1 MFTYEIITDLS
12 RTRPIFLDSAENN
25 KYNVTITIL
34 RGEIKMVNVTVCVGS
49 TCHVKGTNLV
59 VERFKALIAEKGLS
73 DKVSLRGMFC
83 VGNCQKG
90 VSVTVDG
97 VVYSVHPETA
107 DEFFA
112 EQILSKVD

>member
-1 MFTYEIITDLS
+1 
-12 RTRPIFLDSAENN
+12 
-25 KYNVTITIL
+25 
-34 RGEIKMVNVTVCVGS
+34 MVNVTVCVGS
-49 TCHVKGTNLV
+49 TCHVKGTNQV
-59 VERFKALIAEKGLS
+59 VERLKEVIAEKNLG

-97 VVYSVHPETA
+97 VVYSVQPDTV

-112 EQILSKVD
+112 EQIMPRING